1 MSLSRLAQGHATSRS
16 LAGSN
21 SRPRLRAPRPPLAAA
36 PQMKSSSLERGSRGA
51 GGPPPPGARTLRCN
65 SGLSLCI
72 ACCPLLSLC
81 LFPLRDRER
90 SQRVSRNATAEEMC
104 FVRHREGQ
112 QGNGEQRGQGV
123 RRLGRRPTPL
133 LLQLLPNNGASGEM
147 IRQQDGRTA

>member
-21 SRPRLRAPRPPLAAA
+21 SRPRLCAPRPPLAAA

-90 SQRVSRNATAEEMC
+90 SQRVSQECHCRRDVLCETSGRAAGKRTAERAGGVQAGKAAQHRC
-104 FVRHREGQ
+104 FCSCC
-112 QGNGEQRGQGV
+112 
-123 RRLGRRPTPL
+123 PTMERV
-133 LLQLLPNNGASGEM
+133 GK
-147 IRQQDGRTA
+147 